1 MTKTV
6 TENHHNHHGIQKDIQ
21 DHKNQDED
29 DDSNESSNSP
39 PLVLK
44 YLQSLPPEREVTLTL
59 PVVVS
64 EDSSNE
70 KFEFK
75 KPKVICEV
83 PSLATVASVV
93 KDSVVP
99 EDGTHREDEFEE
111 EEEEECLRIIE
122 ETLVDV
128 STLPGRLK

>member
-70 KFEFK
+70 FEFK

-83 PSLATVASVV
+83 PSLATIASVV

-99 EDGTHREDEFEE
+99 EDGTKEDDEYE